1 MMPNVRFPQSKQR
14 NNQMAIY
21 QITENSLNRL
31 AETSFNAE
39 GIYERRDLQRLLK
52 ANIETLSPDLM
63 VIAEEFGNWI
73 DSSRRI
79 DLLCIDKEANLVVVE
94 IKRSED
100 GGHMELQAIRYA
112 AMISTMTFR
121 QLVEAHA
128 VYRHA
133 LNGSAEE
140 AEKAIVDFLGWEEL
154 NEDQFAGDVK
164 IVLAAADFSKELTT
178 SVIWLN
184 KHGIDIS
191 CIRLKPYRMDNG
203 TVVVDVQQI
212 IPLPEAG
219 DYQTRIRA
227 KEREER
233 EHRAERYDLRYR
245 FFSGLLEY
253 AKTKTTLHA
262 NRSPGIYN
270 WIGGSSGKRGLS
282 YNYSVRNDDSQVELY
297 IDLGVGQDQKNM
309 EMFNSLLSKRIE
321 IEQVFGSELEWQDL
335 PESRACRIR
344 KIIDGGYRS
353 HPDEWPHIFEMLVDA
368 MIRLEKA
375 IKAHIP

>member
-1 MMPNVRFPQSKQR
+1 
-14 NNQMAIY
+14 MAIY
-21 QITENSLNRL
+21 QITETSLTRL

-52 ANIETLSPDLM
+52 VNVEILSPDLM
-63 VIAEEFGNWI
+63 VIAEEFGNWS

-79 DLLCIDKEANLVVVE
+79 DLLCIDKEANLVVIE

-100 GGHMELQAIRYA
+100 GGYMELQAIRYA

-128 VYRHA
+128 DYRRA
-133 LNGSAEE
+133 LGAPVDE
-140 AEKAIVDFLGWEEL
+140 AEKVIFDFLGWEEP
-154 NEDQFAGDVK
+154 NEEQFAGEVK

-184 KHGIDIS
+184 QHGIEIS
-191 CIRLKPYRMDNG
+191 CVRLKPYRTDNG
-203 TVVVDVQQI
+203 ALLVDVQQI

-245 FFSGLLEY
+245 FFTGLLEY
-253 AKTKTTLHA
+253 AKTKTSLHA

-270 WIGGSSGKRGLS
+270 WIGGSSGKRGFS
-282 YNYSVRNDDSQVELY
+282 YNYAVRNDDSQVELY
-297 IDLGVGQDQKNM
+297 IDLGIGQDQKNT
-309 EMFNSLLSKRIE
+309 EIFNSLLSKRVE
-321 IEQVFGSELEWQDL
+321 IEQVFGAELDWQEL

-344 KIIDGGYRS
+344 KVIEGGYRS
-353 HPDEWPHIFEMLVDA
+353 YPDQWPHIFEMLVDA

-375 IKAHIP
+375 LKNHIH